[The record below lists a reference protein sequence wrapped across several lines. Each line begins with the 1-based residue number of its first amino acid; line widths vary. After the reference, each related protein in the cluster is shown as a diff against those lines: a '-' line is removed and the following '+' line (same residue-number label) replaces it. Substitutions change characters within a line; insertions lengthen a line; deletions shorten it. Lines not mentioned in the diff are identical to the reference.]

1 MYIVA
6 DVEWVENHLYKKSP
20 TQLSAVRVDENWE
33 IVDDFSS
40 FIRPMNPSFYDW
52 GHVAYAG
59 GVPSDFTHAPHC
71 FDVFKSFN
79 EWVGDDTICWWY
91 SPSADMHAFV
101 NRVVL
106 KGKTPKQPI
115 ILSEY
120 IPGILNGEG
129 VCRGGAYKI
138 ARARNISV
146 PSTEHDSWNDVMA
159 ILYLFRGIEF
169 PQAALSLPPVKPAPK
184 ISKPANVDLDYQY
197 DVKAELL
204 HKKGC
209 PLIPEDAEVLGYGT
223 LKTPMQK
230 KFKACSCAR
239 EDLRQAKRARVI
251 DEINRTHYTFMYAE
265 KSKVFHRYDCG
276 LLHNAEHVLGAVKYD
291 TIAKKGLRPCRV
303 CNPSPDDLYRP
314 IVYEHKVKVM
324 TTPKMAKHGLKRS
337 ELTAVAR
344 LEQAQKERGA
354 KIKREDLTEQQRS
367 DLFTLTQP
375 RFAFFVGKGYQN
387 FHTRACSRLEGLTE
401 IRGFDTYT
409 HAKNAGYTPC
419 KHCRPTKKQ
428 DIVVSIP
435 ITNQVRADETI
446 TDLHKW
452 CDRYG
457 YEHRFH
463 QDDFEVVTP
472 VGKWK
477 IHTDVRPVTVE
488 HINLAQK
495 PGCETYHKQHRIFLS
510 MLDALKYIYRHDS
523 TIMGTTDPMVE
534 EETIILTEEAN

>member
-59 GVPSDFTHAPHC
+59 GVPSDFTHAPQC

-106 KGKTPKQPI
+106 KGQTPKLPI

-120 IPGILNGEG
+120 MPGFLNGEG

-159 ILYLFRGIEF
+159 ILYLFREIEF
-169 PQAALSLPPVKPAPK
+169 PQAALALPPVKPAPK

-401 IRGFDTYT
+401 IRGFDTYA

-523 TIMGTTDPMVE
+523 TIMGTTDPTVE